1 MSNIITRPH
10 SRHAMRFVDPAKKK
24 AIQYATD
31 KRREE
36 QGKTVIHL
44 HERPPAFKV
53 WPSCE
58 HMQGLIT
65 AFYESNGSI
74 PTRIIVPFQT
84 SAPTMAYPV
93 QGLPFDHEWEL
104 SNGRGRLVEMTVSM
118 DPDYPEV
125 TLA

>member
-1 MSNIITRPH
+1 MNIITRPH

-44 HERPPAFKV
+44 HERPPVFKV
-53 WPSCE
+53 WPSHEYMQDQILAFWTE
-58 HMQGLIT
+58 HQAL
-65 AFYESNGSI
+65 
-74 PTRIIVPFQT
+74 PTRILVPFDT
-84 SAPTMAYPV
+84 SAPTMGWPV
-93 QGLPFDHEWEL
+93 KGLPKDPEWDMRD
-104 SNGRGRLVEMTVSM
+104 NRGRFVEMDVIR
-118 DPDYPEV
+118 DPDALQV